1 MDVPF
6 APNFNDYVALMAKNS
21 PHALVMD
28 WWRRLDLTLHEY
40 AAALGQVVRG
50 RDRRP
55 IEEAV
60 PLNDAALTSC
70 IRAVRQR
77 RRSLR
82 PRSIQLDWDLGK
94 TNLESGNAQPVSSC
108 WRSRIVRPALAEQVC
123 LRSAAPAEPI
133 RDVQS

>member
-6 APNFNDYVALMAKNS
+6 AKTFNDHVALMSVNS

-40 AAALGQVVRG
+40 AAALGQVVRS

-60 PLNDAALTSC
+60 SLNDAALATC
-70 IRAVRQR
+70 IRRLRQR
-77 RRSLR
+77 RNRVTHKSCYVSSEDAAAYAQEAFSLIATLAR
-82 PRSIQLDWDLGK
+82 RIS
-94 TNLESGNAQPVSSC
+94 NLEKHSP
-108 WRSRIVRPALAEQVC
+108 
-123 LRSAAPAEPI
+123 
-133 RDVQS
+133 

>member
-6 APNFNDYVALMAKNS
+6 ATNFNDYAALMAKNS

-40 AAALGQVVRG
+40 AAALGQVVRS

-55 IEEAV
+55 IQEAV

-70 IRAVRQR
+70 IRALRQR
-77 RRSLR
+77 RNRVTHKSCYVSSEDAADYAQEAFSLIGTLAR
-82 PRSIQLDWDLGK
+82 RIS
-94 TNLESGNAQPVSSC
+94 NLEKHSP
-108 WRSRIVRPALAEQVC
+108 
-123 LRSAAPAEPI
+123 
-133 RDVQS
+133 